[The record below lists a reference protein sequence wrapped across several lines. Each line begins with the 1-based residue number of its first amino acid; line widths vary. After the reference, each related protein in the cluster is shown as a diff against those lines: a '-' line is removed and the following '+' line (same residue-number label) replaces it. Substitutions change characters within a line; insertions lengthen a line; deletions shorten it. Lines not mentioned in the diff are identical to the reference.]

1 VFTNTEPND
10 TARQVARNL
19 FSQGYEINFANV
31 VDLIVNNFLA
41 LPANA
46 RDIFTDKMLFLL
58 SSRDVPAAVKI
69 KWNESVKKVL
79 QI

>member
-1 VFTNTEPND
+1 VFTNTEPDD
-10 TARQVARNL
+10 TARQAARNL

-31 VDLIVNNFLA
+31 VELITNNFLS

-46 RDIFTDKMLFLL
+46 REIYTDKMLALL
-58 SSRDVPAAVKI
+58 DSKEVPAAVKV
-69 KWNESVKKVL
+69 KWNESVKSVL